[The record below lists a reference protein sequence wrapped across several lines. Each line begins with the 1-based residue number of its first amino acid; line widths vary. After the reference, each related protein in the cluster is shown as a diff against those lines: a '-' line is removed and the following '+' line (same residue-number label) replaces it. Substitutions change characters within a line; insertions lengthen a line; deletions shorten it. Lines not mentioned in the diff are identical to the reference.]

1 MKIVNN
7 LIIYLC
13 GDSVTVVYVD
23 NKIGLCVSAWKSQD
37 KKTPLRLNEN
47 TRAFEIKRRRVLNKT

>member
-13 GDSVTVVYVD
+13 GDSVTVIYVD
-23 NKIGLCVSAWKSQD
+23 NKIGLCISLESQD

>member
-13 GDSVTVVYVD
+13 GDSLIVVYVD
-23 NKIGLCVSAWKSQD
+23 NKIGLCIGLEK
-37 KKTPLRLNEN
+37 PG
-47 TRAFEIKRRRVLNKT
+47 

>member
-13 GDSVTVVYVD
+13 GNSLTVVYVD
-23 NKIGLCVSAWKSQD
+23 NKIGLCIGLEK
-37 KKTPLRLNEN
+37 PG
-47 TRAFEIKRRRVLNKT
+47 

>member
-1 MKIVNN
+1 MKKIVNN

-23 NKIGLCVSAWKSQD
+23 NKIGLCISLEKSG
-37 KKTPLRLNEN
+37 
-47 TRAFEIKRRRVLNKT
+47 